1 MSLKKIKIINV
12 IFLFLLSFL
21 WHFIYDWFP
30 SFFTAIFFPVNESI
44 WEHMKIIFYVILIG
58 SLLQN
63 YLCKKNKIDIH
74 NKEIE
79 IMTKSVLGVIFYLT
93 IFIPFYLW
101 FGDNMVFAILLML
114 ATYILM
120 EYVGYKILLS
130 DELGITKLPLV
141 IVILCGVLFAI
152 LTFYPQRNFLFFDE
166 EKLGYGI
173 IDQ

>member
-63 YLCKKNKIDIH
+63 YLCKKNKIDIT

-79 IMTKSVLGVIFYLT
+79 IMTKSVLGVIFYLG

-101 FGDNMVFAILLML
+101 FGDNMIFAILLML

-141 IVILCGVLFAI
+141 IVALCAVLFAI

-173 IDQ
+173 INQ